1 MQWTLKYNPSQVSPE
16 VGRTLLWDK
25 NVPSSWGCSTV
36 GSCCQVVIYDSMEA
50 KGQLFNLGVTIYS
63 KRRQTD
69 LEFYT
74 QSIKW
79 VNKDIFRQCKV
90 KSFTS
95 HAPYSK
101 SFWKMKKRQQTKK
114 EEYMIYRKQRLK
126 HRWWET
132 KGLSRVTLKDSK
144 TTTV

>member
-1 MQWTLKYNPSQVSPE
+1 MQWTLKYNLSQVSPE
-16 VGRTLLWDK
+16 VGRALLWDK
-25 NVPSSWGCSTV
+25 KVPYSWGFSTV

-63 KRRQTD
+63 KRCQTD

-74 QSIKW
+74 QSIKQ

-101 SFWKMKKRQQTKK
+101 SFWKMNKKAAN
-114 EEYMIYRKQRLK
+114 
-126 HRWWET
+126 
-132 KGLSRVTLKDSK
+132 
-144 TTTV
+144 